1 MPIRPENRHRY
12 PANWRQIRERIRAR
26 ASDRCEACGVPNGA
40 FIYRDDAGQW
50 HEAELRCCAD
60 AGEPRVVRIVCTT
73 AHLDHQPEN
82 CADENLR
89 FWCQKCHL
97 TYDAPLRAQTARRTR
112 RAPRA
117 VGDLFDEVPW

>member
-12 PANWRQIRERIRAR
+12 PRDWKAIRERIRAR
-26 ASDRCEACGVPNGA
+26 AGNACEGCGVPNGA

-50 HEAELRCCAD
+50 HKWVPCTGAAPD
-60 AGEPRVVRIVCTT
+60 DEPKVVRIVCTT

-82 CADENLR
+82 CVDDNLR

-97 TYDAPLRAQTARRTR
+97 SYDRKLHTETAYQTR
-112 RAPRA
+112 RAGRA
-117 VGDLFDEVPW
+117 AGDLFE